1 MFFFIFN
8 LFFCSIRDVGNIFLE
23 IMKTKKLTL
32 AKLQKGKDAIITA
45 ITCNDRALKQ
55 HILNMGLTPGVE
67 VTMIKAAPMGD
78 PIEIKVRGYNLTIR
92 KADASTIL
100 LEDIHDAHNLPRQR
114 VALPDVEH
122 TQKGEKNS
130 YLEGKSKI
138 IKKGK
143 ISFALVGNQNSG
155 KTTLFNKLTGSNQHV
170 GNFPGVTVD
179 KTQGIVKGYKDTF
192 ITDLPGI
199 YSLSPYTNEE
209 IVSRNFILDERPDA
223 IINIVD
229 VTNIERSL
237 LLTMQLIELEI
248 PMVIALNMMDELEN
262 SNGSVDINGLEET
275 LGVPVV
281 AISAAKSEGINELME
296 HAVNVARYV
305 EKPKVLDF
313 CSPEDSV
320 HKCIHSI
327 MHFIHEEAEL
337 NNIPIR
343 FAATKLAEGD
353 NLVALKFSSDKEFL
367 SLCEEIIT
375 KMEQETG
382 MDRQEA
388 IAGMRF
394 SFIESLCSAYVIK
407 PEETEGYKI
416 SAAVDKVLTGKFFA
430 IPSFLLIMAF
440 IFYLTFGPVGS
451 FLTEVMEKFVDFIT
465 YSTDTYLTDY
475 GLNPV
480 VKSLIINGI
489 FAGVGSVL
497 VFLPW
502 IILLFFCLSILEDT
516 GYMARVAFFMDRALR
531 KIGLSGRSFVPMLI
545 GFGCSVPAI
554 LATRTLPSERDR
566 KMTILLT
573 PFMSCSAKLPIY
585 ALFTAAF
592 FKEHQIL
599 VIIGL
604 YLIGVIVGL
613 IVAYIMKIFVF
624 KDKPS
629 PFVLEIPNYRLPNAV
644 SVYRLIYLKAKG
656 FITKAF
662 TVIFFAT
669 IIIWFLQTFDTKL
682 NLVTDSSNSLLAMI
696 GSFVAPIF
704 SPLGLGDWKISTAF
718 ITGFMAKENVI
729 STLGVLGGD
738 IDNIPQMF
746 DKLSTF
752 VFLVFCL
759 LYTPCVAA
767 IATVKRE
774 LGKLSAFLV
783 IVMQCSIAWF
793 VAFIVYKI
801 GLLFV

>member
-1 MFFFIFN
+1 M
-8 LFFCSIRDVGNIFLE
+8 R
-23 IMKTKKLTL
+23 TKKLTL

-45 ITCNDRALKQ
+45 ITCKDRALKQ

-92 KADASTIL
+92 KSDASTIL
-100 LEDIHDAHNLPRQR
+100 LEDIHDAHNLPRKR
-114 VALPDVEH
+114 MILPDVEH

-130 YLEGKSKI
+130 YIEGKSKV
-138 IKKGK
+138 IKKGN

-179 KTQGIVKGYKDTF
+179 KTQGSIKGYKDVL

-209 IVSRNFILDERPDA
+209 IVSRNFILDEKPDA

-248 PMVIALNMMDELEN
+248 PMVIALNMMDELES

-281 AISAAKSEGINELME
+281 AISAAKNEGINELME
-296 HAVNVARYV
+296 HTINVARYV
-305 EKPKVLDF
+305 EKPKILDF
-313 CSPEDSV
+313 CSPDDSV

-327 MHFIHEEAEL
+327 MHFIHEDAEI

-343 FAATKLAEGD
+343 FAATKIAEGD
-353 NLVALKFSSDKEFL
+353 NLVEEKFGADKNFL
-367 SLCEEIIT
+367 ALCEEIIA
-375 KMEQETG
+375 KMEQETD

-416 SAAVDKVLTGKFFA
+416 SAMVDKVLTGRFFA

-451 FLTEVMEKFVDFIT
+451 FLTGIMEIIIDNVTT
-465 YSTDTYLTDY
+465 YTDNALTLY

-480 VKSLIINGI
+480 VKSLVINGI

-554 LATRTLPSERDR
+554 LAARTLPSERDR

-599 VIIGL
+599 VIVGL
-604 YLIGVIVGL
+604 YLIGVLVGL

-629 PFVLEIPNYRLPNAV
+629 PFVLEIPNYRLPNAI
-644 SVYRLIYLKAKG
+644 SVYRLIYLKSKG
-656 FITKAF
+656 FVTKAF
-662 TVIFFAT
+662 TVIFFAA
-669 IIIWFLQTFDTKL
+669 IIVWFLQTFDAKL

-696 GSFVAPIF
+696 GSFVAPVF

-729 STLGVLGGD
+729 GTLGVLGGD
-738 IDNIPQMF
+738 IDNISNMF
-746 DKLSTF
+746 NQLEAF

-783 IVMQCSIAWF
+783 ILMQCSIAWV

-801 GLLFV
+801 GLFFI

>member
-1 MFFFIFN
+1 
-8 LFFCSIRDVGNIFLE
+8 
-23 IMKTKKLTL
+23 MKTKNLTL
-32 AKLQKGKDAIITA
+32 AKLQRGKDAIITA
-45 ITCNDRALKQ
+45 ITCKDRALKQ

-92 KADASTIL
+92 KSDASTIL
-100 LEDIHDAHNLPRQR
+100 LEDIHDAHNTPRKR
-114 VALPDVEH
+114 MSLPDVEH

-130 YLEGKSKI
+130 YIEGKSKI

-179 KTQGIVKGYKDTF
+179 KTQGIVKSHKDVV

-209 IVSRNFILDERPDA
+209 IVSRSFILEEKPDA
-223 IINIVD
+223 IINIID

-237 LLTMQLIELEI
+237 LLTMQLIELET
-248 PMVIALNMMDELEN
+248 PMVIALNMMDELES

-281 AISAAKSEGINELME
+281 AISAVKNEGINELME
-296 HAVNVARYV
+296 HAINVARYV
-305 EKPKVLDF
+305 EKPKILDF
-313 CSPEDSV
+313 CSPDDSV

-327 MHFIHEEAEL
+327 MHFIHEQATEY
-337 NNIPIR
+337 NIPIR

-353 NLVALKFSSDKEFL
+353 NLVKEKFSSDKNFL

-375 KMEQETG
+375 KMEQETS

-388 IAGMRF
+388 IANMRF
-394 SFIESLCSAYVIK
+394 SFIESLCFTYVIK

-416 SAAVDKVLTGKFFA
+416 SAMVDKILTGKFFA
-430 IPSFLLIMAF
+430 IPSFLLIMTF
-440 IFYLTFGPVGS
+440 IFYLTFGPIGN
-451 FLTEVMEKFVDFIT
+451 FLTGIMETIIDNIT
-465 YSTDTYLTDY
+465 SYTDNALTIY
-475 GLNPV
+475 GLNPI

-489 FAGVGSVL
+489 FEGVGSVL

-599 VIIGL
+599 VIVGL
-604 YLIGVIVGL
+604 YLIGILVGL
-613 IVAYIMKIFVF
+613 IVAYIMKVFVF

-629 PFVLEIPNYRLPNAV
+629 PFVLEIPNYRLPNAI
-644 SVYRLIYLKAKG
+644 SVYRLIYLKSKG

-669 IIIWFLQTFDTKL
+669 IVIWFLQTFDAKF
-682 NLVTDSSNSLLAMI
+682 NLVTNSSDSLLAMI

-704 SPLGLGDWKISTAF
+704 SPLGLGNWKISTAF

-738 IDNIPQMF
+738 INNIPNMF
-746 DKLSTF
+746 NQLEAF

-783 IVMQCSIAWF
+783 ILMQCSIAWF

-801 GLLFV
+801 GLFFI

>member
-1 MFFFIFN
+1 
-8 LFFCSIRDVGNIFLE
+8 
-23 IMKTKKLTL
+23 MKTKKLTL

-45 ITCNDRALKQ
+45 ITCKDRALKQ

-92 KADASTIL
+92 KSDASTIL

-114 VALPDVEH
+114 MKLPDVEH

-138 IKKGK
+138 IKKDK
-143 ISFALVGNQNSG
+143 IFLALVGNQNSG

-179 KTQGIVKGYKDTF
+179 KTQGTVKGYKDIV

-209 IVSRNFILDERPDA
+209 IVSRNFIFDEKPDA
-223 IINIVD
+223 IVNIID

-248 PMVIALNMMDELEN
+248 PMVIALNMMDELESN
-262 SNGSVDINGLEET
+262 NGSVDINGLEET

-281 AISAAKSEGINELME
+281 AISAAKNEGINELME
-296 HAVNVARYV
+296 HVINVARYV
-305 EKPKVLDF
+305 EKPKILDF
-313 CSPEDSV
+313 CSPDDSV

-327 MHFIHEEAEL
+327 MHFIHEEASVY
-337 NNIPIR
+337 NIPIR

-353 NLVALKFSSDKEFL
+353 NLVAEKFNSDKKFL

-375 KMEQETG
+375 TMENETS

-388 IAGMRF
+388 IASMRF

-407 PEETEGYKI
+407 PEETEEYKI
-416 SAAVDKVLTGKFFA
+416 SATVDKILTGKFFA

-451 FLTEVMEKFVDFIT
+451 FLTGIMEIVIDNTTT
-465 YSTDTYLTDY
+465 YIDNALTLY

-480 VKSLIINGI
+480 VKSLIIDGI

-585 ALFTAAF
+585 ALFTTAF
-592 FKEHQIL
+592 FKEHQVL

-604 YLIGVIVGL
+604 YLIGVLVGL

-629 PFVLEIPNYRLPNAV
+629 PFVLEIPNYRLPNAI
-644 SVYRLIYLKAKG
+644 SVYRLIYLKSKG

-669 IIIWFLQTFDTKL
+669 IIIWFLQTFDAKL
-682 NLVTDSSNSLLAMI
+682 NLVTNSSDSLLAMI

-738 IDNIPQMF
+738 VDNIPNMF
-746 DKLSTF
+746 TQLGAF

-774 LGKLSAFLV
+774 LGKLSAFIV
-783 IVMQCSIAWF
+783 ILMQCSIAWI
-793 VAFIVYKI
+793 VSFIVYKI
-801 GLLFV
+801 GLYFI

>member
-1 MFFFIFN
+1 
-8 LFFCSIRDVGNIFLE
+8 
-23 IMKTKKLTL
+23 MKTKKLTL

-45 ITCNDRALKQ
+45 ITCKDRALKQ

-92 KADASTIL
+92 KSDASTIL
-100 LEDIHDAHNLPRQR
+100 LEDIHDAHNLPRKR
-114 VALPDVEH
+114 MILPDVEH

-130 YLEGKSKI
+130 YIEGKSKV
-138 IKKGK
+138 IKKGN

-179 KTQGIVKGYKDTF
+179 KTQGPIKGYKDAV

-209 IVSRNFILDERPDA
+209 IVSRNFILDEKPDA

-248 PMVIALNMMDELEN
+248 PMVIALNMMDELES

-281 AISAAKSEGINELME
+281 AISAAKNEGINELME
-296 HAVNVARYV
+296 HAINVARYV
-305 EKPKVLDF
+305 EKPKILDF
-313 CSPEDSV
+313 CSPDDSV

-327 MHFIHEEAEL
+327 MHFIHEDAEI

-343 FAATKLAEGD
+343 FAATKIAEGD
-353 NLVALKFSSDKEFL
+353 NLVEEKFGADKNFL
-367 SLCEEIIT
+367 ALCEEIIA

-416 SAAVDKVLTGKFFA
+416 SAIVDKVLTGKFFA

-451 FLTEVMEKFVDFIT
+451 FLTGIMEIIIDNVTT
-465 YSTDTYLTDY
+465 YTDNALTVY

-599 VIIGL
+599 VIVGL
-604 YLIGVIVGL
+604 YLIGVLVGL

-629 PFVLEIPNYRLPNAV
+629 PFVLEIPNYRLPNAI
-644 SVYRLIYLKAKG
+644 SVYRLIYLKSKG
-656 FITKAF
+656 FVTKAF
-662 TVIFFAT
+662 TVIFFAA
-669 IIIWFLQTFDTKL
+669 IIVWFLQTFDAKL

-696 GSFVAPIF
+696 GSFVAPVF

-729 STLGVLGGD
+729 GTLGVLGGD
-738 IDNIPQMF
+738 IDNISNMF
-746 DKLSTF
+746 NQLEAF

-783 IVMQCSIAWF
+783 ILMQCSIAWF
-793 VAFIVYKI
+793 VAFIVYNI
-801 GLLFV
+801 GLCFI